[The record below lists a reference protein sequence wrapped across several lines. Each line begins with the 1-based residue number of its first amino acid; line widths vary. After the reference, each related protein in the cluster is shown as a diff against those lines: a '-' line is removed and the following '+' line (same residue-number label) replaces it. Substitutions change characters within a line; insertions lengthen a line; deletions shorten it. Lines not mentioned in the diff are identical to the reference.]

1 MCLFTRLQ
9 SETYSEGGRLQG
21 LSSPID
27 QWNLWISWCFE
38 ALKGAVPPPGKIPEY
53 APVYSLFDGFF
64 FNLKLGHD
72 SDIDLTLNIFSRL
85 EYSVSCFKFLFII
98 YNSEHTLI
106 LSFHIL
112 QFWTPSYSVFSY
124 FTILNTILSCLFIF
138 YNSEHHLILSFHN
151 LQFWTPSCS
160 VFSYFTILNT
170 ISSCLFIFYKSGHH
184 LILSFHIFQFWTLS
198 YSVYS

>member
-1 MCLFTRLQ
+1 MTSSDFYCRKPIRIFSELKLFKLKNAIKDYCFKDTVVNGECAYLLVYRQRRIQRGGATRAQLPHRPVK
-9 SETYSEGGRLQG
+9 SLNFMMVLG
-21 LSSPID
+21 
-27 QWNLWISWCFE
+27 
-38 ALKGAVPPPGKIPEY
+38 LKGAVPPPGKISEY

-112 QFWTPSYSVFSY
+112 QF
-124 FTILNTILSCLFIF
+124 
-138 YNSEHHLILSFHN
+138 
-151 LQFWTPSCS
+151 
-160 VFSYFTILNT
+160 
-170 ISSCLFIFYKSGHH
+170 
-184 LILSFHIFQFWTLS
+184 
-198 YSVYS
+198 